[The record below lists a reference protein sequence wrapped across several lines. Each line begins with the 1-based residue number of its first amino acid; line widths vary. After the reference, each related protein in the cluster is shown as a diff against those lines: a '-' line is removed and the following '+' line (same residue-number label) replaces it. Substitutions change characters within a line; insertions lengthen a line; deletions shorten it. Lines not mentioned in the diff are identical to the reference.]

1 MSEQVAASDTPAART
16 GPAGKGKQVRATDM
30 LNRVS
35 IVPTARI
42 EPPVGERG
50 RSNDAPQQERDPVPA
65 AQPTATPAPAPQQ
78 RQRRPKPTALKL
90 PAAITDE
97 LRAAMVY
104 LRAHGEWDASMSQI
118 AQAGIRYE
126 LDRLKT
132 AHGIGGFPPVSESSP
147 APGE

>member
-1 MSEQVAASDTPAART
+1 MSEHAAASDITPAVRT

-30 LNRVS
+30 LNRIS
-35 IVPTARI
+35 SVPTERI
-42 EPPVGERG
+42 DPLAGERG
-50 RSNDAPQQERDPVPA
+50 RSNVPPPQERDPLPA
-65 AQPTATPAPAPQQ
+65 AQAAPAPAP
-78 RQRRPKPTALKL
+78 RQERRPKPTALKL
-90 PAAITDE
+90 PATITDE
-97 LRAAMVY
+97 LRAAMIY